1 MTNTSSLHIDSD
13 TTWEEIE
20 NRPHPDTVDE
30 AREEYKAL
38 LEDSME
44 KTFNVD
50 VDDSL
55 HARLRSLWSYLERE
69 LDAEYPDCPECH
81 NMETWTQEPGGG
93 LYCHECGFVPDKEMC
108 DEIQAEWNRLLGDA

>member
-1 MTNTSSLHIDSD
+1 MTNTTELHIDSD

-44 KTFNVD
+44 KTFDAD

-69 LDAEYPDCPECH
+69 LDADYPECPECH
-81 NMETWTQEPGGG
+81 NIETWTQEPGGE
-93 LYCHECGFVPDKEMC
+93 LHCHECGQRPS
-108 DEIQAEWNRLLGDA
+108 DEIREQVRDEWNRLFGDA